1 MYNFT
6 LYMTTDCNFKCQY
19 CYEDYHNHYQLNE
32 KTLVDS
38 LEFMMN
44 YGDRGKVLI
53 DFLGGEPLLKKDL
66 IYKAV
71 AYIKD
76 NYPEREVKYYITT
89 NCSMMDDRFIAFMK
103 ENHFTVR
110 LSFDGN
116 KETHDLNRVAKDGVS
131 CYEKIFEN
139 IMKVKDSGL
148 NFSVRMTVTENTIP
162 YMFENICYLH
172 EHGLDNICM
181 IMDVYLKICD
191 ELKAEFEKQV
201 GQILRY
207 YLAEAAAGRVFTIDQ
222 FDGKMFN
229 MLCDFGNC
237 FGMCDA
243 GIGNFKIFPNGQI
256 YPCGFLT
263 SNEKYCMSF
272 SYTESNKKVFD
283 RLNLKFEKG
292 TLYGVHGKS
301 GQGKSTLFKI
311 ITGVYQPTE
320 GKVVVNNTDLQELDI
335 NSYWENTGYVMQ
347 RTQFFNDTV
356 RRNMG
361 LLHIVS
367 EEEMDTVAKCLDL
380 YDEIHTLEMVWDTE
394 IKIDPCNFSEGQMRR
409 LDIMRNIL
417 KNSQIL
423 IFDEATANIDEKRR
437 GRFYQ
442 LLHALSRE
450 KIIIFS
456 THNLEELR
464 EADIIVDL
472 EKLHIRQ
479 VSEK

>member
-263 SNEKYCMSF
+263 SNEKYCIGNIKEGVDIRKAKLIAMS
-272 SYTESNKKVFD
+272 NFD
-283 RLNLKFEKG
+283 KTDPKCKG
-292 TLYGVHGKS
+292 CTIRDFCHGMKC
-301 GQGKSTLFKI
+301 GYMNFI
-311 ITGVYQPTE
+311 
-320 GKVVVNNTDLQELDI
+320 
-335 NSYWENTGYVMQ
+335 NTGKINVI
-347 RTQFFNDTV
+347 
-356 RRNMG
+356 G
-361 LLHIVS
+361 LLQDSFNVGNMCMI
-367 EEEMDTVAKCLDL
+367 C
-380 YDEIHTLEMVWDTE
+380 TLR
-394 IKIDPCNFSEGQMRR
+394 KI
-409 LDIMRNIL
+409 RNT
-417 KNSQIL
+417 K
-423 IFDEATANIDEKRR
+423 KRR
-437 GRFYQ
+437 IARICCTY
-442 LLHALSRE
+442 
-450 KIIIFS
+450 
-456 THNLEELR
+456 
-464 EADIIVDL
+464 
-472 EKLHIRQ
+472 
-479 VSEK
+479 

>member
-148 NFSVRMTVTENTIP
+148 NFSVRMTVTENTIILLFTYVLSVHLISTRSVQP
-162 YMFENICYLH
+162 DTSHLPFQFGPESKYLS
-172 EHGLDNICM
+172 
-181 IMDVYLKICD
+181 
-191 ELKAEFEKQV
+191 
-201 GQILRY
+201 
-207 YLAEAAAGRVFTIDQ
+207 
-222 FDGKMFN
+222 
-229 MLCDFGNC
+229 
-237 FGMCDA
+237 
-243 GIGNFKIFPNGQI
+243 P
-256 YPCGFLT
+256 
-263 SNEKYCMSF
+263 
-272 SYTESNKKVFD
+272 
-283 RLNLKFEKG
+283 
-292 TLYGVHGKS
+292 
-301 GQGKSTLFKI
+301 
-311 ITGVYQPTE
+311 
-320 GKVVVNNTDLQELDI
+320 
-335 NSYWENTGYVMQ
+335 
-347 RTQFFNDTV
+347 
-356 RRNMG
+356 
-361 LLHIVS
+361 LH
-367 EEEMDTVAKCLDL
+367 
-380 YDEIHTLEMVWDTE
+380 
-394 IKIDPCNFSEGQMRR
+394 
-409 LDIMRNIL
+409 RNIPRNVVL
-417 KNSQIL
+417 HKKIPNQNVYHTSLFQYHKTM
-423 IFDEATANIDEKRR
+423 F
-437 GRFYQ
+437 
-442 LLHALSRE
+442 LLCVHS
-450 KIIIFS
+450 
-456 THNLEELR
+456 
-464 EADIIVDL
+464 
-472 EKLHIRQ
+472 
-479 VSEK
+479 

>member
-89 NCSMMDDRFIAFMK
+89 NCSLMDDRFIAFMK
-103 ENHFTVR
+103 ENRFTVR

-181 IMDVYLKICD
+181 IMDVYLKISD

-263 SNEKYCMSF
+263 SNEKYCIGNIKEGVDIRKAKLIAMS
-272 SYTESNKKVFD
+272 NFD
-283 RLNLKFEKG
+283 KTDPKCKGCTIRDFCHGMKCGYMNFINTGKINVPSDAECIFEHIFYKAMVQILEYYLQQPIEIVREKLGVYIDYIQEEDLKFSEFGEK
-292 TLYGVHGKS
+292 
-301 GQGKSTLFKI
+301 I
-311 ITGVYQPTE
+311 
-320 GKVVVNNTDLQELDI
+320 
-335 NSYWENTGYVMQ
+335 
-347 RTQFFNDTV
+347 
-356 RRNMG
+356 
-361 LLHIVS
+361 
-367 EEEMDTVAKCLDL
+367 AK
-380 YDEIHTLEMVWDTE
+380 
-394 IKIDPCNFSEGQMRR
+394 R
-409 LDIMRNIL
+409 L
-417 KNSQIL
+417 S
-423 IFDEATANIDEKRR
+423 DEK
-437 GRFYQ
+437 
-442 LLHALSRE
+442 
-450 KIIIFS
+450 
-456 THNLEELR
+456 
-464 EADIIVDL
+464 
-472 EKLHIRQ
+472 
-479 VSEK
+479 

>member
-181 IMDVYLKICD
+181 IMDVYLKISD
-191 ELKAEFEKQV
+191 ELKVEFEKQV
-201 GQILRY
+201 GQILQY

-229 MLCDFGNC
+229 MLCNFGNC

-263 SNEKYCMSF
+263 SNEKYC
-272 SYTESNKKVFD
+272 
-283 RLNLKFEKG
+283 
-292 TLYGVHGKS
+292 
-301 GQGKSTLFKI
+301 
-311 ITGVYQPTE
+311 
-320 GKVVVNNTDLQELDI
+320 
-335 NSYWENTGYVMQ
+335 
-347 RTQFFNDTV
+347 
-356 RRNMG
+356 
-361 LLHIVS
+361 
-367 EEEMDTVAKCLDL
+367 
-380 YDEIHTLEMVWDTE
+380 
-394 IKIDPCNFSEGQMRR
+394 MRR

>member
-172 EHGLDNICM
+172 EHGLDNIPKF
-181 IMDVYLKICD
+181 Y
-191 ELKAEFEKQV
+191 Q
-201 GQILRY
+201 G
-207 YLAEAAAGRVFTIDQ
+207 
-222 FDGKMFN
+222 N
-229 MLCDFGNC
+229 SFGC
-237 FGMCDA
+237 A
-243 GIGNFKIFPNGQI
+243 
-256 YPCGFLT
+256 
-263 SNEKYCMSF
+263 
-272 SYTESNKKVFD
+272 V
-283 RLNLKFEKG
+283 
-292 TLYGVHGKS
+292 
-301 GQGKSTLFKI
+301 
-311 ITGVYQPTE
+311 ITGYLSNYEDEYEQAILQFTLNTLNHYYPYQ
-320 GKVVVNNTDLQELDI
+320 
-335 NSYWENTGYVMQ
+335 
-347 RTQFFNDTV
+347 
-356 RRNMG
+356 
-361 LLHIVS
+361 
-367 EEEMDTVAKCLDL
+367 
-380 YDEIHTLEMVWDTE
+380 TLKQKQCCRAVW
-394 IKIDPCNFSEGQMRR
+394 IWAQ
-409 LDIMRNIL
+409 
-417 KNSQIL
+417 
-423 IFDEATANIDEKRR
+423 
-437 GRFYQ
+437 
-442 LLHALSRE
+442 
-450 KIIIFS
+450 
-456 THNLEELR
+456 
-464 EADIIVDL
+464 
-472 EKLHIRQ
+472 
-479 VSEK
+479 

>member
-172 EHGLDNICM
+172 EHGLDNIAAKYD
-181 IMDVYLKICD
+181 IDVLFNIVSSVGRAKENSEILTDMEHLDMNLKIVKYILNQGYED
-191 ELKAEFEKQV
+191 KKIGGAFYQRVQV
-201 GQILRY
+201 RNSCGGY
-207 YLAEAAAGRVFTIDQ
+207 
-222 FDGKMFN
+222 GKVM
-229 MLCDFGNC
+229 
-237 FGMCDA
+237 A
-243 GIGNFKIFPNGQI
+243 IFPEGDI
-256 YPCGFLT
+256 YMCQ
-263 SNEKYCMSF
+263 CMEQNQVRMGNILSD
-272 SYTESNKKVFD
+272 EP
-283 RLNLKFEKG
+283 
-292 TLYGVHGKS
+292 
-301 GQGKSTLFKI
+301 QKI
-311 ITGVYQPTE
+311 
-320 GKVVVNNTDLQELDI
+320 LQEL
-335 NSYWENTGYVMQ
+335 EN
-347 RTQFFNDTV
+347 
-356 RRNMG
+356 
-361 LLHIVS
+361 LLKKDEIKRLFCAEYKEICKECDYRYICGGHCLAS
-367 EEEMDTVAKCLDL
+367 EEP
-380 YDEIHTLEMVWDTE
+380 YDYRCIFLKAVLNYVLFYYDSKANRRKNLEIYIEYMEEV
-394 IKIDPCNFSEGQMRR
+394 
-409 LDIMRNIL
+409 
-417 KNSQIL
+417 
-423 IFDEATANIDEKRR
+423 KRR
-437 GRFYQ
+437 W
-442 LLHALSRE
+442 
-450 KIIIFS
+450 
-456 THNLEELR
+456 EE
-464 EADIIVDL
+464 EPN
-472 EKLHIRQ
+472 
-479 VSEK
+479 

>member
-1 MYNFT
+1 M
-6 LYMTTDCNFKCQY
+6 
-19 CYEDYHNHYQLNE
+19 
-32 KTLVDS
+32 S
-38 LEFMMN
+38 L
-44 YGDRGKVLI
+44 
-53 DFLGGEPLLKKDL
+53 
-66 IYKAV
+66 YKAV

-181 IMDVYLKICD
+181 IMDVYLKISD
-191 ELKAEFEKQV
+191 ELKVEFEKQV
-201 GQILRY
+201 GQILQY

-229 MLCDFGNC
+229 MLCNFGNC

-263 SNEKYCMSF
+263 SNEKYCIGNIKEGVDIRKAKLIAMS
-272 SYTESNKKVFD
+272 NFD
-283 RLNLKFEKG
+283 KTDPKCKRCTIRDFCHGMKCGYMNFINTGKINVPSDAECIFEHIFYKAMVQILEYYLQQPIEIVREKLGVYIDYIQEEDLKF
-292 TLYGVHGKS
+292 
-301 GQGKSTLFKI
+301 
-311 ITGVYQPTE
+311 
-320 GKVVVNNTDLQELDI
+320 
-335 NSYWENTGYVMQ
+335 
-347 RTQFFNDTV
+347 
-356 RRNMG
+356 
-361 LLHIVS
+361 S
-367 EEEMDTVAKCLDL
+367 E
-380 YDEIHTLEMVWDTE
+380 
-394 IKIDPCNFSEGQMRR
+394 FG
-409 LDIMRNIL
+409 
-417 KNSQIL
+417 
-423 IFDEATANIDEKRR
+423 
-437 GRFYQ
+437 
-442 LLHALSRE
+442 E
-450 KIIIFS
+450 KIAKRLS
-456 THNLEELR
+456 DER
-464 EADIIVDL
+464 
-472 EKLHIRQ
+472 
-479 VSEK
+479 